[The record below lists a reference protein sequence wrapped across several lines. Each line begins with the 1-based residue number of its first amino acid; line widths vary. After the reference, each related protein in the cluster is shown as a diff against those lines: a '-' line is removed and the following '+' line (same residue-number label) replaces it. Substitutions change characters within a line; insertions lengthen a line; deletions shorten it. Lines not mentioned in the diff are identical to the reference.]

1 MKYHTN
7 ICERLAAHINAEN
20 ARSAWSKGV
29 KIYALEL
36 LEELDTAIND
46 GYFKAEDVND
56 RFKLREQ
63 LRNGAASWQDY
74 SWGGCSLIYDPDI
87 AKRLCTPSELRKT
100 REGERRPNSREE
112 WLDVQARAL
121 TQAERH
127 VLRAVRAEEMEVL

>member
-7 ICERLAAHINAEN
+7 ICERLAARINAEN

-56 RFKLREQ
+56 RFKLRAQ
-63 LRNGAASWQDY
+63 LRNGAASWHDY

-87 AKRLCTPSELRKT
+87 AKR
-100 REGERRPNSREE
+100 RPNSRED

-121 TQAERH
+121 SQASGRIY
-127 VLRAVRAEEMEVL
+127 LAARAEEMEV

>member
-56 RFKLREQ
+56 RQKLHAQ
-63 LRNGAASWQDY
+63 LLNGAASWHDY

-100 REGERRPNSREE
+100 REGERRPNSRED
-112 WLDVQARAL
+112 WLDVQTRAL
-121 TQAERH
+121 YQASGRIY
-127 VLRAVRAEEMEVL
+127 LAARAEEMEV

>member
-7 ICERLAAHINAEN
+7 ICERLAARINAEN

-56 RFKLREQ
+56 RFKLSAQ
-63 LRNGAASWQDY
+63 LRNGAASWHDY
-74 SWGGCSLIYDPDI
+74 SWGGCSLIYDFDI
-87 AKRLCTPSELRKT
+87 AERLCTPSELRKT
-100 REGERRPNSREE
+100 REGERRPNSRED

-121 TQAERH
+121 SQASGRIY
-127 VLRAVRAEEMEVL
+127 LAARAEEMEV